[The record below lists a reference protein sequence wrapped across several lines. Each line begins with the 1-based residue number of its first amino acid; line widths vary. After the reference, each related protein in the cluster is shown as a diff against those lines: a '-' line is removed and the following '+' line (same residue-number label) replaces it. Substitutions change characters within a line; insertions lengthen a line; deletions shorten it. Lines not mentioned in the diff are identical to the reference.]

1 MGHESHHSDADRETW
16 RSSCASSSRVPPAGS
31 APPSSPSLLS
41 TGHEVLGLAR
51 SEASAER
58 LTAAGGT
65 VLRGDISDP
74 DVLRAGAEQA
84 DGVMHLAFGHDF
96 TDFAGAIAQE
106 GAATRTLGEALVGTG
121 KPLVIA
127 SGTPAVPGQVTT
139 EETVAN
145 EGTAGG
151 RGVNAQHVIGLA
163 EQGVRSAVVRLPRS
177 VHQAGVAFGFAGF
190 LINAARRTG
199 VSGFVG
205 DGSQRWP
212 AVHRLDA
219 AHLFCLA
226 LEKAEPGTV
235 LHAVGDEGDTM
246 RSVADEI
253 GRHRAARRAG
263 AGREP
268 SGSSARSSASTSRR
282 APPSPASASAGRP
295 RTRACWPTWRRVTT
309 RPDQGRQIGIP
320 AG

>member
-1 MGHESHHSDADRETW
+1 M
-16 RSSCASSSRVPPAGS
+16 RVFVTGATGGIGS
-31 APPSSPSLLS
+31 AVVAELLS

-58 LTAAGGT
+58 LTAAGGS

-74 DVLRAGAEQA
+74 DVLRAGAQQA

-121 KPLVIA
+121 KPLVMA

-151 RGVNAQHVIGLA
+151 RGVNAQHVIDLA
-163 EQGVRSAVVRLPRS
+163 DQGVRSAVVRLPRS
-177 VHQAGVAFGFAGF
+177 VHQAGVAFGFAGM

-219 AHLFCLA
+219 AHLLCLA
-226 LEKAEPGTV
+226 LEHAEPGTV
-235 LHAVGDEGDTM
+235 LHAVGDEGDAM
-246 RSVADEI
+246 RSLADEI
-253 GRHRAARRAG
+253 GRQLGLPVEQVPAESFG
-263 AGREP
+263 FLGTIFGVDQP
-268 SGSSARSSASTSRR
+268 SSAALTRERFGWVPTH
-282 APPSPASASAGRP
+282 PSLLADLATGDYPA
-295 RTRACWPTWRRVTT
+295 
-309 RPDQGRQIGIP
+309 
-320 AG
+320 

>member
-1 MGHESHHSDADRETW
+1 M
-16 RSSCASSSRVPPAGS
+16 RVFVTGATGGIGS
-31 APPSSPSLLS
+31 AVVAELLS

-58 LTAAGGT
+58 LTAAGGS

-74 DVLRAGAEQA
+74 DVLRAGAQQA

-139 EETVAN
+139 EQTVAN

-151 RGVNAQHVIGLA
+151 RGVNAQHVIDLA

-246 RSVADEI
+246 RSLAEEI
-253 GRHRAARRAG
+253 GRQLGLPVEQVPAESFG
-263 AGREP
+263 FLGTIFGVDQP
-268 SGSSARSSASTSRR
+268 SSAALTRERFGW
-282 APPSPASASAGRP
+282 APTHPSLLEDLATGDYPA
-295 RTRACWPTWRRVTT
+295 
-309 RPDQGRQIGIP
+309 
-320 AG
+320 

>member
-1 MGHESHHSDADRETW
+1 M
-16 RSSCASSSRVPPAGS
+16 RVFVTGATGGIGS
-31 APPSSPSLLS
+31 AVVAELLS

-51 SEASAER
+51 SDASAAR
-58 LTAAGGT
+58 LEAAGGS

-74 DVLRAGAEQA
+74 DVLRAGAQQA

-106 GAATRTLGEALVGTG
+106 GAATRTLGEALLGTG
-121 KPLVIA
+121 KPLVMA

-151 RGVNAQHVIGLA
+151 RGVNAQHVIDLA
-163 EQGVRSAVVRLPRS
+163 QQGVRSAVVRLPRS
-177 VHQAGVAFGFAGF
+177 VHQAGVAFGFAGM

-219 AHLFCLA
+219 AHLFCVA
-226 LEKAEPGTV
+226 LEHAEPGTV

-246 RSVADEI
+246 RSLADEI
-253 GRHRAARRAG
+253 GRQLGLPVEQVPAESFG
-263 AGREP
+263 FLGTIFGVDQP
-268 SGSSARSSASTSRR
+268 SSSALTRERFGWEPTH
-282 APPSPASASAGRP
+282 PSLLADLATGDYPA
-295 RTRACWPTWRRVTT
+295 
-309 RPDQGRQIGIP
+309 
-320 AG
+320 